1 MANPTFRPVELCIQ
15 PPNAY
20 RSIRTVRDAIQA
32 LLEHW
37 SYEMQ
42 KGKPFERACKAC
54 LDAMENDGCAEKARW
69 AFLRAAKAAGLAIR
83 FNPKT
88 CCDR

>member
-1 MANPTFRPVELCIQ
+1 
-15 PPNAY
+15 
-20 RSIRTVRDAIQA
+20 
-32 LLEHW
+32 
-37 SYEMQ
+37 MQ

-83 FNPKT
+83 V
-88 CCDR
+88 